1 MRAVIEAVG
10 VEFSLRKAAARVRSR
25 KPKLT
30 KRGYSA
36 CCQSSFSSASASAA
50 GGFMFSRRA
59 PLWIWLNLSRQIQFH
74 RYILRALLIA
84 FTVAARKRR
93 KFIGADG
100 A

>member
-1 MRAVIEAVG
+1 
-10 VEFSLRKAAARVRSR
+10 
-25 KPKLT
+25 
-30 KRGYSA
+30 
-36 CCQSSFSSASASAA
+36 
-50 GGFMFSRRA
+50 MFSRRA